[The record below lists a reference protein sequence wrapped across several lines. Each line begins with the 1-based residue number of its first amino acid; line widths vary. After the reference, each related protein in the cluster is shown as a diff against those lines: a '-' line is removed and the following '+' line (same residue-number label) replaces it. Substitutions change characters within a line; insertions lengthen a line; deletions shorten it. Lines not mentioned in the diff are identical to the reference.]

1 MTRNKKTSKK
11 VLSKASKVLRD
22 RKASADEKAAAGSAL
37 IKTADRSKKKNK

>member
-11 VLSKASKVLRD
+11 VPSKASKVRD

-37 IKTADRSKKKNK
+37 IKAADRSKKKNK